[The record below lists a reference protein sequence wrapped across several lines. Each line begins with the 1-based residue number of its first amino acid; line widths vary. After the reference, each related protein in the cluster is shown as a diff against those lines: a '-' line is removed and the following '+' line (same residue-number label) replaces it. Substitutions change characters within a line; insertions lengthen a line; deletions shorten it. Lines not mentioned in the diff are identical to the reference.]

1 MASIG
6 PDVPAH
12 LLARN
17 AAESESAAEQPE
29 AGPSIGPPISAQTTP
44 APVTIAPPPVPPVP
58 RYEEE
63 EDEDDY
69 VPELPPDLA
78 AARAKPA
85 AGGPPRRTIGPA
97 WGPFRREEEE
107 EESEDEIGPAPPPP
121 PLHAGAGSSDARAR
135 EDAVTE
141 FMQKEELRRQ
151 AIEVRSSSFPP
162 LYSPLRVF
170 PTRACTCARVN
181 VLISASAP
189 QEAARPKI
197 LQREEWMLVPPTSS
211 DLLSSAS
218 LSSHSLRPC
227 HLSVQNN
234 FNESTPAF
242 CHSCFSALFPFLLL
256 AFLGRGCGTQI
267 SVFIINTR
275 RARSNKAEQTAPI
288 LPLDGARQSRRQ
300 LALDGDARGE
310 AAAPGGRGDGQEA
323 SRRERGPG
331 PGRRRGGRRAETTEA
346 RGRAATAGR
355 GIHGA

>member
-44 APVTIAPPPVPPVP
+44 AAVTIAPPPVPPVP

-121 PLHAGAGSSDARAR
+121 PLHAGSSDARAR

-151 AIEVRSSSFPP
+151 AIEVRSSSSPP
-162 LYSPLRVF
+162 LYSPLRAF
-170 PTRACTCARVN
+170 PNAFMHLRACQCTHLRLC
-181 VLISASAP
+181 STGGGAP
-189 QEAARPKI
+189 Q
-197 LQREEWMLVPPTSS
+197 
-211 DLLSSAS
+211 D
-218 LSSHSLRPC
+218 
-227 HLSVQNN
+227 
-234 FNESTPAF
+234 TPA
-242 CHSCFSALFPFLLL
+242 
-256 AFLGRGCGTQI
+256 
-267 SVFIINTR
+267 
-275 RARSNKAEQTAPI
+275 
-288 LPLDGARQSRRQ
+288 
-300 LALDGDARGE
+300 
-310 AAAPGGRGDGQEA
+310 
-323 SRRERGPG
+323 
-331 PGRRRGGRRAETTEA
+331 
-346 RGRAATAGR
+346 
-355 GIHGA
+355 